1 MRQTTL
7 TVAGASTLDV
17 TNVNGDLQVVGWDR
31 PEITA
36 KADGEALMLELD
48 GDQARASSDS
58 DLILYIPCETTLRV
72 ANVGG
77 DADLRAVCGEI
88 EISNVGGDLQMR
100 NIGMTAVRSMG
111 GDLSVR
117 DCKADFVAEN
127 VGGDASLH
135 QMHGKVGVTVGADLY
150 LREVEGNV
158 SAQVGADAA
167 LYLRPKPGQV
177 ISVQAGSDILLR
189 VPPKVD
195 AEFTL
200 QGCDDESIR
209 VDLPGFDAA
218 ELGMFRQF
226 TMGAGG
232 AKIYLTAGSE
242 VIVTSRE
249 DEWQSVADFDP
260 LGRQGPFAPGEFPGI
275 SPDIQERISRK
286 VEEATRRAM
295 KASMRAQ
302 EHSDR
307 VQHRVDAA
315 MRRAEEKMR
324 SAERR
329 TAHMGISVG
338 RWGVNFGGTKSPR
351 PPVPPVPPAPR
362 SEPVTND
369 ERLTILKMLQ
379 EKKISLQEA
388 EKLLAALEGK

>member
-7 TVAGASTLDV
+7 TVAGAAALDV
-17 TNVNGDLQVVGWDR
+17 TNVSGDLQVVGWDR

-36 KADGEALMLELD
+36 KADGDALTLTLD
-48 GDQARASSDS
+48 GDLARASSDS
-58 DLILYIPCETTLRV
+58 DLILYIPCETTLRI
-72 ANVGG
+72 ASVGG
-77 DADLRAVCGEI
+77 DADLRAVSGVI
-88 EISNVGGDLQMR
+88 EISSVGGDLQMR
-100 NIGMTAVRSMG
+100 NVGMTAVHSIG
-111 GDLSVR
+111 GDLSAR
-117 DCKADFVAEN
+117 DCKGGFAAAN
-127 VGGDASLH
+127 VGGDASLR
-135 QMHGKVGVTVGADLY
+135 QMRGEVSVTVGADLY
-150 LREVEGNV
+150 LREVEGNIL
-158 SAQVGADAA
+158 ARAGADAA
-167 LYLRPKPGQV
+167 LYLHPRPGQV
-177 ISVQAGSDILLR
+177 VSAQAGSDILLR

-209 VDLPGFDAA
+209 VDLPGFDAL

-226 TMGAGG
+226 TIGAGG
-232 AKIYLTAGSE
+232 AKIGLRADGGE

-249 DEWQSVADFDP
+249 EEWQSVLDFDP
-260 LGRQGPFAPGEFPGI
+260 LGREGPFAPGEFPGI
-275 SPDIQERISRK
+275 SSDLQEQISRK

-295 KASMRAQ
+295 KASIRAQ

-329 TAHMGISVG
+329 ASHMGISVG
-338 RWGVNFGGTKSPR
+338 RWGVNFGGPKPPR
-351 PPVPPVPPAPR
+351 PPVPPVPP
-362 SEPVTND
+362 SDPVTDD

-379 EKKISLQEA
+379 EKKISLQDA

>member
-7 TVAGASTLDV
+7 TVAGASALDV
-17 TNVNGDLQVVGWDR
+17 TNVSGDLQVVGWDR

-36 KADGEALMLELD
+36 KADGDALTLMVD
-48 GDQARASSDS
+48 GDQARAESDS

-72 ANVGG
+72 SNVGG
-77 DADLRAVCGEI
+77 DADIRAVTGAI

-100 NIGMTAVRSMG
+100 NVGLTVVRSMG

-117 DCKADFVAEN
+117 DCKGNFAAEN

-135 QMHGKVGVTVGADLY
+135 QMRGGVSVTVGADLY

-167 LYLRPKPGQV
+167 LYLRPKPGQLV
-177 ISVQAGSDILLR
+177 SVQAGSDILLR
-189 VPPKVD
+189 VPPRVD
-195 AEFTL
+195 AEFIL

-226 TMGAGG
+226 TASSGG
-232 AKIYLTAGSE
+232 AKISLTAGDE

-260 LGRQGPFAPGEFPGI
+260 LGREGPFAPVEFPGI
-275 SPDIQERISRK
+275 SPDVQERISRK

-307 VQHRVDAA
+307 VQHRVEAA

-338 RWGVNFGGTKSPR
+338 RWGVNIGGPRPPR
-351 PPVPPVPPAPR
+351 PPVPPVPP
-362 SEPVTND
+362 SDPVTDD

-379 EKKISLQEA
+379 QKKISLQEA

>member
-7 TVAGASTLDV
+7 TVAGAAALDV
-17 TNVNGDLQVVGWDR
+17 DNVSGDLQVVGWDR

-36 KADGEALMLELD
+36 KADGDALTLTID
-48 GDQARASSDS
+48 GDQARAASDS

-72 ANVGG
+72 SNVGG
-77 DADLRAVCGEI
+77 DADIRAVTGAI

-100 NIGMTAVRSMG
+100 NVGLTAVRSMG

-117 DCKADFVAEN
+117 DCKGNFVAEN
-127 VGGDASLH
+127 VGGDASLR
-135 QMHGKVGVTVGADLY
+135 QMRGRVGVTVRADLY
-150 LREVEGNV
+150 LREAEGDV

-167 LYLRPKPGQV
+167 LYLRPKSGQLV
-177 ISVQAGSDILLR
+177 SAQAGSDILLR

-226 TMGAGG
+226 TAGAGG
-232 AKIYLTAGSE
+232 AKISLTAGDE

-249 DEWQSVADFDP
+249 EEWQSVADFDP
-260 LGRQGPFAPGEFPGI
+260 LGREGPFAPGEFPGI
-275 SPDIQERISRK
+275 STEIQEKISRK

-329 TAHMGISVG
+329 AAHMGISVG
-338 RWGVNFGGTKSPR
+338 RWGANIGGPRPPR
-351 PPVPPVPPAPR
+351 PPVPPVPP
-362 SEPVTND
+362 SDPVTDD

>member
-7 TVAGASTLDV
+7 TVTGAATLEV
-17 TNVNGDLQVVGWDR
+17 TNVSGDLQIVGWDR

-36 KADGEALMLELD
+36 KADGDTLTLMVD
-48 GDQARASSDS
+48 DDTARASSDS
-58 DLILYIPCETTLRV
+58 DLILYIPCETTLRI

-77 DADLRAVCGEI
+77 DADIRAVTGAI

-100 NIGMTAVRSMG
+100 NIGLTTVRSMG

-117 DCKADFVAEN
+117 DCKGNFVAEN

-135 QMHGKVGVTVGADLY
+135 QIGGGVSISVGADLY
-150 LREVEGNV
+150 LREVEGNI
-158 SAQVGADAA
+158 SAQVSADAA
-167 LYLRPKPGQV
+167 LYLRPKPGQLV
-177 ISVQAGSDILLR
+177 SVQAASDILLR
-189 VPPKVD
+189 VPSKID

-209 VDLPGFDAA
+209 VDLPGFETA
-218 ELGMFRQF
+218 EPGMFHQF
-226 TMGAGG
+226 TVGTGK
-232 AKIYLTAGSE
+232 AKISLTAGDE

-260 LGRQGPFAPGEFPGI
+260 LGREGSFAPGEFPGI
-275 SPDIQERISRK
+275 SAEIQEKISRK
-286 VEEATRRAM
+286 IEEATRRAM
-295 KASMRAQ
+295 KASIRAQ
-302 EHSDR
+302 EQSDR

-329 TAHMGISVG
+329 TAHMGISVA
-338 RWGVNFGGTKSPR
+338 RWGVNFGAPKPPR
-351 PPVPPVPPAPR
+351 PPVPPSPP
-362 SEPVTND
+362 SEPITDD
-369 ERLTILKMLQ
+369 ERLTVLKMLQ